1 MYPNNTLFE
10 FQYTSISWYSL
21 AERVFSGSTL
31 TNKHLPSFSTT
42 AKNRNAR
49 FQTMRDHTMLP
60 LATKRNIKRWC
71 LNDDGNAP
79 HMASSSPES
88 WATKQPRISDRPT
101 LVTQSESEPLDPPM
115 DPVASA
121 KRCVLE
127 NITGTRGIA
136 RDDQDSCMVRPS
148 SALRHQNQSQRPE
161 TCLAG
166 GNVEISPSTIS
177 QRNDQLQNP
186 TIGAITMMASLFVDQ
201 VSTLEFVRFIQ
212 VVANEMNATIS
223 LSLILQ
229 KAYQIQ
235 I

>member
-1 MYPNNTLFE
+1 MVTLDDNNWKKLFE
-10 FQYTSISWYSL
+10 VLPPSDQDLSLANL

-31 TNKHLPSFSTT
+31 TNKQLPSFSTT
-42 AKNRNAR
+42 AKNRYVR
-49 FQTMRDHTMLP
+49 LQTMRPVSHSLVLLQVQCFHLP
-60 LATKRNIKRWC
+60 
-71 LNDDGNAP
+71 
-79 HMASSSPES
+79 
-88 WATKQPRISDRPT
+88 PRETSERDFANTVQPT

>member
-1 MYPNNTLFE
+1 
-10 FQYTSISWYSL
+10 
-21 AERVFSGSTL
+21 
-31 TNKHLPSFSTT
+31 
-42 AKNRNAR
+42 
-49 FQTMRDHTMLP
+49 
-60 LATKRNIKRWC
+60 
-71 LNDDGNAP
+71 
-79 HMASSSPES
+79 
-88 WATKQPRISDRPT
+88 
-101 LVTQSESEPLDPPM
+101 M

>member
-1 MYPNNTLFE
+1 MVTLDDNNWKKLFEKDPNNTLFE

-31 TNKHLPSFSTT
+31 TNKQLPSFSTT
-42 AKNRNAR
+42 AKNRYVR
-49 FQTMRDHTMLP
+49 LQTMRPVSHSLT
-60 LATKRNIKRWC
+60 
-71 LNDDGNAP
+71 
-79 HMASSSPES
+79 
-88 WATKQPRISDRPT
+88 T

>member
-1 MYPNNTLFE
+1 
-10 FQYTSISWYSL
+10 
-21 AERVFSGSTL
+21 
-31 TNKHLPSFSTT
+31 
-42 AKNRNAR
+42 
-49 FQTMRDHTMLP
+49 MLP
-60 LATKRNIKRWC
+60 L
-71 LNDDGNAP
+71 
-79 HMASSSPES
+79 
-88 WATKQPRISDRPT
+88 QPRETSKRDFANTVQPT
-101 LVTQSESEPLDPPM
+101 LVTQSESEPLDPPI

-136 RDDQDSCMVRPS
+136 RDDQDSCMVPPS

-177 QRNDQLQNP
+177 QRNDKLQNP

-201 VSTLEFVRFIQ
+201 VSTLEFVRYIQ
-212 VVANEMNATIS
+212 VVANEMNATIF
-223 LSLILQ
+223 LSLISTTNTSFCKTWLLQ